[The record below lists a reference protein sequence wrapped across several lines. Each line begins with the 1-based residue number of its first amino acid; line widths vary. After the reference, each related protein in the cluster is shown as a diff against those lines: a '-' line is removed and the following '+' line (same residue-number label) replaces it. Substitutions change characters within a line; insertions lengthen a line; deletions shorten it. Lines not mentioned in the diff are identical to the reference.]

1 MQDMRISD
9 LHRKEEGRP
18 GCLATC
24 DSGSAL
30 IDSGD
35 SATLAG
41 KGTKIKMLQ
50 ISLQW
55 VFEYIRLVPDIRRD
69 KVREMRR
76 RVLSGSWNP
85 QSTRIAEKILYE
97 HLFDPEPSPPAS
109 PERAPG
115 AF

>member
-9 LHRKEEGRP
+9 LHRKE
-18 GCLATC
+18 T
-24 DSGSAL
+24 DSE
-30 IDSGD
+30 DSV
-35 SATLAG
+35 TLAG
-41 KGTKIKMLQ
+41 KGPKIKMLQ
-50 ISLQW
+50 ISLHW
-55 VFEYIRLVPDIRRD
+55 VLEYVQRVPDIRRD

-97 HLFDPEPSPPAS
+97 HLFDPKPNPPAS

-115 AF
+115 AS